1 MKPAHGL
8 HTTLFALLLVAF
20 SVSAFAQ
27 NDDDCQTIEGVK
39 GTSVSVDPN
48 GNVYVID
55 GSTLYKLTQNG
66 RSAPTNLAT
75 EIYRPRPIG
84 TSSFK

>member
-8 HTTLFALLLVAF
+8 LTTLLALLLVAF

-55 GSTLYKLTQNG
+55 GSTLYKGIAAVYSVAWFISVLI
-66 RSAPTNLAT
+66 SLMPLLM
-75 EIYRPRPIG
+75 
-84 TSSFK
+84 